1 MNFSTALAPRVGL
14 AQHPPAKKPKAFSG
28 WPDVVDGVELPA
40 WGCGNGFFF
49 FLGKTAPKKRT
60 YWGIL
65 GKTSPQDGEVDY
77 SWYLVGGLEHG
88 FYFPIQLGMSS
99 SHLTNSIIFQRGWP
113 TINQFLVKTWPQD
126 GDVQQNMGQKPSVLW
141 VKLDFFGV
149 GYGDMDLARQIF
161 FMFVWVDPPVLMAMK
176 NPACSVDFPIKTG
189 LMTLEGTIFRDPI
202 CLVVTGTWLLWLSI
216 QLGIIIPSIP
226 KWLLYI
232 FQRGGSTTNQI
243 SFGQGPRLVEW
254 LVSWLTQLFFE
265 SSMLTKPTG

>member
-1 MNFSTALAPRVGL
+1 MICL
-14 AQHPPAKKPKAFSG
+14 
-28 WPDVVDGVELPA
+28 VV
-40 WGCGNGFFF
+40 
-49 FLGKTAPKKRT
+49 
-60 YWGIL
+60 
-65 GKTSPQDGEVDY
+65 S
-77 SWYLVGGLEHG
+77 
-88 FYFPIQLGMSS
+88 IQLGMSS

-216 QLGIIIPSIP
+216 QLGTIIPTDELIFFRGVAQPPTSSI
-226 KWLLYI
+226 LLCFGGMTI
-232 FQRGGSTTNQI
+232 HLPPILMFTGLPQSCRTNAEAFQLWQEYSLLHKIWAMLGGDE
-243 SFGQGPRLVEW
+243 VEW
-254 LVSWLTQLFFE
+254 AAQIFA
-265 SSMLTKPTG
+265 M